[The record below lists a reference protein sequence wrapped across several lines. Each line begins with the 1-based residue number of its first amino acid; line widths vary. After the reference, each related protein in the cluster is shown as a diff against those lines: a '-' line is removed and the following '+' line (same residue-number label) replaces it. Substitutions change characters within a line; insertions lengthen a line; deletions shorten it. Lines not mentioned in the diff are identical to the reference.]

1 MKIPLRWPL
10 VFRVCALGLALV
22 ASGCASGGP
31 APASAGSEG
40 GGVIHVAAAAS
51 LEPVFSDLAAEFE
64 REHPEYSVAAPTFDG
79 SALLATQIM
88 AGAPVD
94 VFLSADQRTM
104 RQVEDGG
111 LLDAPPLPFA
121 TNALVI
127 AVAPGNPLGIQSLGD
142 LVEPDEVGV
151 LPIVVMCAAEV
162 PCGSSAQ
169 MLLDRDRVVLRAAS
183 EEQNVTAV
191 LRKVAAG
198 HADAGLVYR
207 TDVRSAGDAA
217 DGVPITRADEAAT
230 EYQVGV
236 LGSARDA
243 RAARA
248 FANFLLTNSAQA
260 LLRDHGFG
268 AA

>member
-1 MKIPLRWPL
+1 M
-10 VFRVCALGLALV
+10 
-22 ASGCASGGP
+22 
-31 APASAGSEG
+31 
-40 GGVIHVAAAAS
+40 IHIAAAAS
-51 LEPVFSDLAAEFE
+51 LEPVLAELAAEFE
-64 REHPEYSVAAPTFDG
+64 HEHEHEEYLIAAPTFDG
-79 SALLATQIM
+79 SALLATQIL

-94 VFLSADQRTM
+94 VFMSADQRTM
-104 RQVEDGG
+104 RQVEEGG
-111 LLDAPPLPFA
+111 LLDAPPLDFA
-121 TNALVI
+121 TNVIEI

-142 LVEPDEVGV
+142 LVEPDEGGV
-151 LPIVVMCAAEV
+151 LPVVVMCAAQV

-169 MLLDRDRVVLRAAS
+169 MLLDRDRVTLRAAS

-207 TDVRSAGDAA
+207 TDVMSAGNAVN
-217 DGVPITRADEAAT
+217 GVPISGAADAAT
-230 EYQVGV
+230 EYQIGV

-248 FANFLLTNSAQA
+248 ARAFANFLLTDSAQA
-260 LLRDHGFG
+260 MLRDHGFG

>member
-1 MKIPLRWPL
+1 M
-10 VFRVCALGLALV
+10 
-22 ASGCASGGP
+22 
-31 APASAGSEG
+31 
-40 GGVIHVAAAAS
+40 IHIAAAAS
-51 LEPVFSDLAAEFE
+51 LEPVFSELAAEFA
-64 REHPEYSVAAPTFDG
+64 REHREYSLAAPTFDG

-94 VFLSADQRTM
+94 VFMSADQRTM

-127 AVAPGNPLGIQSLGD
+127 AVAPGNPLRIQSLDD
-142 LVEPDEVGV
+142 LDEPDEVGV
-151 LPIVVMCAAEV
+151 LPVVVLCAAEV

-207 TDVRSAGDAA
+207 TDVMSAGGAV
-217 DGVPITRADEAAT
+217 DGVPISGAEDATT

-236 LGSARDA
+236 LGGARDA

-248 FANFLLTNSAQA
+248 FANFLLTDTAQA
-260 LLRDHGFG
+260 LLHEHGFG